1 MSEVPLPQNA
11 TASDSATRS
20 LLHLLGL
27 NAFAFTQ
34 PILDRL
40 KSNPQYLILEDY
52 SAEAV
57 LSTVA
62 MLLFVP
68 PLILWAAIRGLR
80 QLGHVRLGDSLMKCS
95 LALYGVLSLLV
106 LTRWIASSLNL
117 MERGIPET
125 LLAVVAASVGLLL
138 PRFRAR
144 SELFRQGLS
153 LLAIGVVI
161 FPASLLTS
169 KPIRQHVLQIHATSP
184 QPQATLQN
192 PVPIVMLILD
202 GLSGMSLLNA
212 QHEIDGQR
220 FPGFAR
226 LASISHFYRNATTVH
241 TRTDHAV
248 PAILTSTIPEEAQ
261 TPVEADYPENLFR
274 TIFESQQYDL
284 SVFEPVTRMCPDELR
299 QIDHQRGLAEQIRRL
314 LGTTL
319 TVYLQG
325 VIPREM
331 PGLSSRIPREWF
343 GLIPPTIGG
352 RKSLKGQIIYSWDEH
367 RDVQFQHFLECLTP
381 GTRPGFR
388 FLHIALPHYPW
399 SILPSGKPCLPGAR
413 ITQPTY
419 GLLQEMWTTDPWP
432 VHQAW
437 QRNLL
442 QLQYADRCINRL
454 LDTLQSHGQLDQ
466 SLLVVTADHGMSFV
480 PGASLRE
487 ATDQTL
493 PDILP
498 IPLFIKLP
506 GQSQGTIS
514 DRNVETIDIL
524 PTIADVVGMPVSSEW
539 QGSSLLKDTSRPRKT
554 VRGSLNT
561 VLEPDFPSRF
571 RHVERLIAVFGNG
584 GPEDQIGRMNQ
595 RPELVGRQVSEF
607 PQEASLLTA
616 HVTETHVQSLVQI
629 SPEQPETNYVPSLIH
644 GYLHGTKTSDGPVEV
659 AIAVQGRIVVT
670 TRTSTDPQV
679 GQCWSALI
687 PETDLPAMPTPLELY
702 EIDGPAGH
710 CTLRK
715 IPLPPQAV
723 PELRDLLE
731 ANNDP

>member
-11 TASDSATRS
+11 TESDSETRS

-62 MLLFVP
+62 ILLFVP

-80 QLGHVRLGDSLMKCS
+80 QLGHVRLSHSLMKYS

-125 LLAVVAASVGLLL
+125 LLAVVAVSVGLLL
-138 PRFRAR
+138 PRLRAR
-144 SELFRQGLS
+144 SELLRQGLS

-169 KPIRQHVLQIHATSP
+169 KPIRQHVLQIHTTST
-184 QPQATLQN
+184 QPQAALQN

-202 GLSGMSLLNA
+202 GLSGMSLLNS

-226 LASISHFYRNATTVH
+226 LAGISHFYRNATTVH

-248 PAILTSTIPEEAQ
+248 PAILTSMIPEEAQ

-343 GLIPPTIGG
+343 GLIPPTTGG

-399 SILPSGKPCLPGAR
+399 SILPSGNPCLPGAR

-432 VHQAW
+432 VQQAW

-487 ATDQTL
+487 PTDQTL

-524 PTIADVVGMPVSSEW
+524 PTMAEVVGMPVSSEW

-584 GPEDQIGRMNQ
+584 GPEDRIGRLNQ
-595 RPELVGRQVSEF
+595 RPELVGQQVSKF
-607 PQEASLLTA
+607 PQEASLLTTL
-616 HVTETHVQSLVQI
+616 VTETHVQSLVQI
-629 SPEQPETNYVPSLIH
+629 NPEQPETNYVPSLIH
-644 GYLHGTKTSDGPVEV
+644 GYLHGTQTSDGPVEI

-687 PETDLPAMPTPLELY
+687 PETDLPAKPTPLELY

-715 IPLPPQAV
+715 IPLPPQVV

-731 ANNDP
+731 ENDYP

>member
-1 MSEVPLPQNA
+1 MSEVPLPQNS
-11 TASDSATRS
+11 TESDSATRS

-52 SAEAV
+52 SAGAV

-68 PLILWAAIRGLR
+68 PLILWAAIRGSR
-80 QLGHVRLGDSLMKCS
+80 RLGLVGLSHSLMKYS

-106 LTRWIASSLNL
+106 LTRWIASTLNL

-125 LLAVVAASVGLLL
+125 LLAVVAVSVGLLL

-161 FPASLLTS
+161 YPASLLTS
-169 KPIRQHVLQIHATSP
+169 PPIRQHVLQIHTTPP

-202 GLSGMSLLNA
+202 GLNGMSLLNA
-212 QHEIDGQR
+212 QHEIDEQR

-226 LASISHFYRNATTVH
+226 LAGISHFYRNATTVH

-261 TPVEADYPENLFR
+261 TPVEADYPQNLFR

-284 SVFEPVTRMCPDELR
+284 SVFEPVTRMCPSELR
-299 QIDHQRGLAEQIRRL
+299 QIDHQRGLAEQISRL
-314 LGTTL
+314 LDTTL

-325 VIPREM
+325 VIPGEM
-331 PGLSSRIPREWF
+331 PGMSSRIPREWF
-343 GLIPPTIGG
+343 GLLPPTIGG

-399 SILPSGKPCLPGAR
+399 SILPSGNPCLPGAR

-432 VHQAW
+432 VQQAW

-487 ATDQTL
+487 PTDQTL

-498 IPLFIKLP
+498 IPMFIKLP
-506 GQSQGTIS
+506 GQSRGTIS

-524 PTIADVVGMPVSSEW
+524 PTMADVVGMTVSSEW
-539 QGSSLLKDTSRPRKT
+539 QGSSLLKDTTRPRKT

-571 RHVERLIAVFGNG
+571 RHVERLTAVFGNG
-584 GPEDQIGRMNQ
+584 GPDDQIGRLNL

-607 PQEASLLTA
+607 PQEASELTTLI
-616 HVTETHVQSLVQI
+616 TETQVQSLVQI
-629 SPEQPETNYVPSLIH
+629 KPEHPETDYVPSLIH
-644 GYLHGTKTSDGPVEV
+644 GYLQGATMANVPVEL
-659 AIAVQGRIVVT
+659 AIAIQGRIVVT
-670 TRTSTDPQV
+670 TRTSTDPQI
-679 GQCWSALI
+679 GQRWSALI
-687 PETDLPAMPTPLELY
+687 PENDLPATPTPLELF
-702 EIDGPAGH
+702 EIDGPAEH

-715 IPLPPQAV
+715 IPLPPQPV

-731 ANNDP
+731 DYNRF